1 MTTQS
6 VGQNVPRVDAY
17 DKVAGHMRNLGIGY
31 VIPSI
36 SYQKIA
42 AVYPLDETEGGRPAT
57 PVTAALA
64 ASVDEETGEVF

>member
-1 MTTQS
+1 
-6 VGQNVPRVDAY
+6 
-17 DKVAGHMRNLGIGY
+17 MRNLGIGY